1 MSKSCVLFRNVRL
14 SSVTRYEYNRCRQLS
29 QYLPNIILRTQLIA
43 RYTTHVNTISF
54 CFFGLLSS
62 VCIVH
67 VGTIFSASVVDV
79 AHTQQQ
85 FFSLRRASLTWYS
98 VIYFAVT
105 FLRHIQHD
113 EANTK
118 TGILWYSHDEPSNKL
133 TGEECA
139 KKSSRLVPSGPSTS
153 LVLNAGTWA
162 LKMHRFTYSWSKII
176 VFKAPRRCNEI
187 ADVCCI
193 NIIYDTKMKHIISST
208 LKINSGFPFRTRQ
221 AFLSCMIKDFNDTAI
236 LCYVACFIVDVLL
249 LKAMCSFWLLYAKSA
264 VPFNT
269 LARSSVWLLIRFEDN
284 LHILICRFTSCW
296 SNLPG
301 MLRHDHWAHVQSI
314 WNFPSGNIYDKVG
327 KRFVTC
333 FRWL

>member
-1 MSKSCVLFRNVRL
+1 MWGHVEVLCTFPKCTFIVCDKVWVQQVPAVIAV
-14 SSVTRYEYNRCRQLS
+14 SSEYYFEDTIDSTLHHTCQHHLF
-29 QYLPNIILRTQLIA
+29 LLLWFTQLRMHSPRQDQLLCICCRCGSYSA
-43 RYTTHVNTISF
+43 TILFTAS
-54 CFFGLLSS
+54 
-62 VCIVH
+62 CI
-67 VGTIFSASVVDV
+67 IWF
-79 AHTQQQ
+79 
-85 FFSLRRASLTWYS
+85 S

-139 KKSSRLVPSGPSTS
+139 KKSARLVPSGPSTS

-193 NIIYDTKMKHIISST
+193 NIIYDTKMKHIISSA

-221 AFLSCMIKDFNDTAI
+221 AFLS
-236 LCYVACFIVDVLL
+236 
-249 LKAMCSFWLLYAKSA
+249 
-264 VPFNT
+264 
-269 LARSSVWLLIRFEDN
+269 
-284 LHILICRFTSCW
+284 
-296 SNLPG
+296 
-301 MLRHDHWAHVQSI
+301 
-314 WNFPSGNIYDKVG
+314 YD
-327 KRFVTC
+327 
-333 FRWL
+333 